1 MQGAPEC
8 APLIRTPGTRGSDV
22 VPMVPEPVDLGPR
35 AAPQLHTPAL
45 LPGSVGRTV
54 LCPGVHTFSSVCVSI
69 GGPFEVLVG
78 PPQPLQPVR
87 RVPRLGGGEAPAC
100 RASQPG
106 AGLRGAPRPSVS
118 PHPGLCSDG
127 ALAGCTPRAAPAPAL
142 LCSPRAPPGCLDP
155 WSSPPAQRA
164 PSVRRDADR
173 LRTR

>member
-8 APLIRTPGTRGSDV
+8 APLVCTPGTWGSDV
-22 VPMVPEPVDLGPR
+22 VPTVLEPMDLGPW

-54 LCPGVHTFSSVCVSI
+54 LSPGAHMFSSVCVSI
-69 GGPFEVLVG
+69 SGPFEVLVG

-100 RASQPG
+100 RASQSG
-106 AGLRGAPRPSVS
+106 AALRWVPLPPVS
-118 PHPGLCSDG
+118 PHPGLCSNG
-127 ALAGCTPRAAPAPAL
+127 ALAGCAPRAAPPPAL
-142 LCSPRAPPGCLDP
+142 LRSPRAPPGCLDP

-164 PSVRRDADR
+164 PSVRGDADR